1 MPRFAP
7 NLSMLFTEV
16 PFLDRFAL
24 AAQAGFTAVEFQFPY
39 TESPEAIREE
49 LDRNHL
55 ELVLFNLPGGDHT
68 AGERGLAALP
78 NRREEFG
85 QSVREGIAYAR
96 VLNPHLV
103 NCLAGRVSEEDEND
117 GILIANIHFTAEAL
131 KAVDVGMVIEAL
143 NDRDTPDYALPTSR
157 SVLEL
162 MAEVESDNVRLQ
174 FDVYHAVRMGEDP
187 FAIIRQFAHAIGH
200 IQIADA
206 PGRHEPGTGAID
218 FPALFDLIDRSG
230 YDGWVGLEYNPAGN
244 TIDSFGV
251 LRSLGVL
258 NAH

>member
-16 PFLDRFAL
+16 PFLDRFDL

-39 TESPEAIREE
+39 DEPAEAI
-49 LDRNHL
+49 LGALTRNDL
-55 ELVLFNLPGGDHT
+55 ELVLFNLPGGDHR

-78 NRREEFG
+78 DRREAFG
-85 QSVREGIAYAR
+85 ESVREGIAYAR
-96 VLNPHLV
+96 TLHPRLV
-103 NCLAGRVSEEDEND
+103 NCLAGRVQEEDEND
-117 GILIANIHFTAEAL
+117 AILIANVHFAAEAL
-131 KAVDVGMVIEAL
+131 KAVGVGMVIEAL
-143 NDRDTPDYALPTSR
+143 NDHDTPDYALPTSR

-187 FAIIRQFAHAIGH
+187 FAIIREFAHAIGH

-206 PGRHEPGTGAID
+206 PGRHEPGTGEID
-218 FPALFDLIDRSG
+218 FPALFDAIDRSG
-230 YDGWVGLEYNPAGN
+230 YDGWVGLEYNPVGK
-244 TIDSFGV
+244 TPESFS
-251 LRSLGVL
+251 LLHSLGL
-258 NAH
+258 LHAH

>member
-39 TESPEAIREE
+39 GEPAEAIHEALIRNG
-49 LDRNHL
+49 LD
-55 ELVLFNLPGGDHT
+55 LVLFNLPGGDHG

-78 NRREEFG
+78 DRREEFG
-85 QSVREGIAYAR
+85 ESVRQGIAYAR
-96 VLNPHLV
+96 VLHPHLV
-103 NCLAGRVSEEDEND
+103 NCLAGRISEDDEND
-117 GILIANIHFTAEAL
+117 AILIANVHFAAEAL
-131 KAVDVGMVIEAL
+131 KAVGTGMVIEAL

-187 FAIIRQFAHAIGH
+187 IAIIREFAHAIGH

-206 PGRHEPGTGAID
+206 PGRHQPGSGDID
-218 FPALFDLIDRSG
+218 FPALFDTIDRSG
-230 YDGWVGLEYNPAGN
+230 YDGWVGLEYNPDGQ
-244 TIDSFGV
+244 TIDSFGL
-251 LRSLGVL
+251 LRSLGYL
-258 NAH
+258 HAR

>member
-16 PFLDRFAL
+16 PFLDRFDL

-39 TESPEAIREE
+39 AEPADAIQTALE
-49 LDRNHL
+49 RNDL
-55 ELVLFNLPGGDHT
+55 ELVLFNLPGGDHA

-78 NRREEFG
+78 DRREAFG
-85 QSVREGIAYAR
+85 ESVREGIAYAR
-96 VLNPHLV
+96 VLNPLLV
-103 NCLAGRVSEEDEND
+103 NCLAGRVSEDDEND
-117 GILIANIHFTAEAL
+117 GILIGNVHFAAETLQAIG
-131 KAVDVGMVIEAL
+131 VGMVIEAL
-143 NDRDTPDYALPTSR
+143 NDHDTPDYALPTSR

-187 FAIIRQFAHAIGH
+187 FAIIREFAHAIGH

-206 PGRHEPGTGAID
+206 PGRGQPGTGEID
-218 FPALFDLIDRSG
+218 FPALFETIDRSD
-230 YDGWVGLEYNPAGN
+230 YDGWVGLEYNPQGT
-244 TIDSFGV
+244 TIDSFAL
-251 LRSLGVL
+251 LRSLGYL
-258 NAH
+258 QAR